1 MEIFYLLNISQLSQL
16 LSGQGLEMV
25 CSVDLGPEV
34 CPIIHVRV
42 QILLPGRGH
51 ALHGDCSDP
60 LDS

>member
-1 MEIFYLLNISQLSQL
+1 MEIFYLLNISQLSKL

-42 QILLPGRGH
+42 HITHLVTRAGTRATWRLQ
-51 ALHGDCSDP
+51 
-60 LDS
+60 